1 MSTSTM
7 RVVLADPR
15 CTLIHGDSA
24 QLGDMLDENSVDAI
38 VTDPP
43 AGISFM
49 GKDWDGDKGGRD
61 AWIDWLAGLLRPAL
75 RALKP
80 GGHALVWA
88 LPRTS
93 HWTAMALEV
102 AGFEIR
108 DVHHHLFGTGFPK
121 SLTSKSA
128 PIPDGAGTALKPAVE
143 HWILARKPLAG
154 TVGANFAE
162 HGTGVLQID
171 ACRIDSGGR
180 HGSSDSAGQG
190 RGHAATKNHG
200 TFGAGLGGVVA
211 AAHAS
216 GRWPAHLS
224 LEHAEDCTAE
234 CVDGCPVR
242 VLDEQSGFSKSPGK
256 VTRGGE
262 RGLKFGM
269 ARQEGVPCP
278 SDSGGASRFFYVAK
292 GSRSEKDT
300 GLDHL
305 PPRTGGEAT
314 GRDDDTAG
322 VNNPRAGA
330 GRTGGARNFH
340 PTVKSIA
347 LMRWL
352 VRLVTPPGGV
362 VLDMFAGSGTT
373 GCAALAEGLRFIGC
387 EMADEYI
394 PIAAGRLRH
403 ALGSAEPEQLDL
415 GIASGARL

>member
-1 MSTSTM
+1 M

-24 QLGDMLDENSVDAI
+24 QLGDMLDENSVDSI

-143 HWILARKPLAG
+143 HWILARKSLAG

-171 ACRIDSGGR
+171 VCRVGTNGEPIPTST
-180 HGSSDSAGQG
+180 HAASDSI
-190 RGHAATKNHG
+190 G
-200 TFGAGLGGVVA
+200 TFKTGVRVVE
-211 AAHAS
+211 AHAL

-242 VLDEQSGFSKSPGK
+242 VLDEQSLS
-256 VTRGGE
+256 GGMH
-262 RGLKFGM
+262 GAGS
-269 ARQEGVPCP
+269 ARVGSAEPRRQRKAMRDQVP
-278 SDSGGASRFFYVAK
+278 SNRSTGDMRRLGDSGGASRFFYVAK
-292 GSRSEKDT
+292 GSRSEKDA

-373 GCAALAEGLRFIGC
+373 GCAALAEGMRFIGC
-387 EMADEYI
+387 EMSEEYI
-394 PIAAGRLRH
+394 PIAVGRLRH

-415 GIASGARL
+415 GITAGAQQ